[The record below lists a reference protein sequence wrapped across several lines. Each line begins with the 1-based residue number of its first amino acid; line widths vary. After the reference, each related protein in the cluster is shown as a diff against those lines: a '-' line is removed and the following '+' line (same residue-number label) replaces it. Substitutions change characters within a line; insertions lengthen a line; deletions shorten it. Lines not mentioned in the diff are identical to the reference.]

1 MSRFDDR
8 DLPPDLRVV
17 ADLLRSQRHEASGL
31 ELDEAKTR
39 ILKRAGG
46 QRAARGG
53 DMRKRTV
60 LTTVVMVA
68 AIGTGSAAA
77 LAVGGVRVLP
87 SLSSSAPTTK
97 AAAAPSAAAAQYN
110 NPTTTQLTCTRI
122 GTTNSFTCTARVSGG
137 AGTPPTGTV
146 SFTGPGTFAPG
157 ASCTL
162 SPINTAMSQCSVTY
176 TAVAGVQSV
185 SAAYSGDTTYAPS
198 TSGAVLVTGLT

>member
-1 MSRFDDR
+1 MSRLDDR

-39 ILKRAGG
+39 ILRRAGG

-97 AAAAPSAAAAQYN
+97 AAVSSAAAAQYN

-122 GTTNSFTCTARVSGG
+122 GTTNSFTCTARVNGG
-137 AGTPPTGTV
+137 AGTAPTGTV

-162 SPINTAMSQCSVTY
+162 SPVNTAMSQCSVTY

-198 TSGAVLVTGLT
+198 SSGAVLVTGLT